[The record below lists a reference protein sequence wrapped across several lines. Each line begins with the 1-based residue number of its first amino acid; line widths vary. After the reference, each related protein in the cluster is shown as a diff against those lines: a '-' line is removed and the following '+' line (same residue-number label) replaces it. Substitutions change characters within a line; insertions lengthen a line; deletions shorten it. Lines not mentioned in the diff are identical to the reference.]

1 FIASGETKWLQRTG
15 LTMLLPHGYDGQG
28 PEHSSARIERY
39 LQMCDDHP
47 DIFPSPEKMSRQHQD
62 CNMQVV
68 YCSTPANYFHA
79 LRRQIHRD
87 YRKPLIAF
95 NSKLLLRHPMARSTL
110 EEMSGD
116 TRFQR
121 FIPETEENK
130 IVAAD
135 KVKKHILC
143 SGQVYYALVKA
154 REQNKIDD
162 VVISRVEQLN
172 PFPYDRVKEHADKYP
187 NAEIVWCQE
196 EPLNMGAWA
205 HVGPRI
211 RTSLKQTEFHAN
223 KEVRYAGREPSA
235 SVATGNKKVHLA
247 EEYAFLAE
255 ALTGEARKPSDVV
268 GGVPVF

>member
-1 FIASGETKWLQRTG
+1 TKWLQRTG

-62 CNMQVV
+62 CNIQLV

-87 YRKPLIAF
+87 YRKPL
-95 NSKLLLRHPMARSTL
+95 
-110 EEMSGD
+110 
-116 TRFQR
+116 
-121 FIPETEENK
+121 
-130 IVAAD
+130 
-135 KVKKHILC
+135 
-143 SGQVYYALVKA
+143 
-154 REQNKIDD
+154 
-162 VVISRVEQLN
+162 
-172 PFPYDRVKEHADKYP
+172 YP

-211 RTSLKQTEFHAN
+211 RTSLRETEFHAN

-255 ALTGEARKPSDVV
+255 ALTGEAKKPSDVI